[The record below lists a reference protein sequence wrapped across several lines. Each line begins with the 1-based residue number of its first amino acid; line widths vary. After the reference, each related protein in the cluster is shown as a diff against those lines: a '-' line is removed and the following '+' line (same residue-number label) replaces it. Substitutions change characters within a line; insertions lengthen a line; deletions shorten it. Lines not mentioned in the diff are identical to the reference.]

1 MIKIFIADDHVIVR
15 RGIIQI
21 LSDESDI
28 VISGEASNT
37 EEIMDHLYDTEW
49 DILILDITMPGR
61 SGLDAL
67 IELKQ
72 RKPEMKILILSMH
85 PEEELALTALK
96 SGAAGYLNKSSV
108 PGELVKAIRRIYEG
122 GRYITT
128 SLAEKIAFSIEK
140 DPTIML
146 HQNLSEREYQVMCLI
161 ASGNTLSEIAEILSL
176 SVKTVSTYR
185 TRILDKMNLHTNVE
199 LTHYAI
205 KYKLIVPL

>member
-15 RGIIQI
+15 RGIKQI

-28 VISGEASNT
+28 IISGEASNT
-37 EEIMDHLYDTEW
+37 EEIMDHLFDTEW

-61 SGLDAL
+61 NGLDAL

-128 SLAEKIAFSIEK
+128 SLAEKIAFSIDK
-140 DPTIML
+140 DPAILL

-161 ASGNTLSEIAEILSL
+161 ASGNTLSDIAEILSL

-185 TRILDKMNLHTNVE
+185 TRILDKMSLHTNVE

>member
-1 MIKIFIADDHVIVR
+1 MIKIFIADDHEVVR
-15 RGIIQI
+15 RGIKQI
-21 LSDESDI
+21 LTDESDI
-28 VISGEASNT
+28 IITGEASNA
-37 EEIMDHLYDTEW
+37 EEIMNHLYDTEW

-85 PEEELALTALK
+85 PEEEVALTALK
-96 SGAAGYLNKSSV
+96 SGAAGYLNKASV
-108 PGELVKAIRRIYEG
+108 PGELVKAIRRINEG

-128 SLAEKIAFSIEK
+128 SLAEKIAFSLDK
-140 DPTIML
+140 DPAIL
-146 HQNLSEREYQVMCLI
+146 PHQNLSEREYQVMCLI

-176 SVKTVSTYR
+176 SIKTVSTYR
-185 TRILDKMNLHTNVE
+185 TRILEKMSLHTNVE
-199 LTHYAI
+199 LTHYAL

>member
-15 RGIIQI
+15 RGIKQI

-28 VISGEASNT
+28 IISGEASNA
-37 EEIMDHLYDTEW
+37 EEIMDNLYDVEW

-72 RKPEMKILILSMH
+72 RKPDMKILILSMH

-128 SLAEKIAFSIEK
+128 SLAEKIAFSVEK

-185 TRILDKMNLHTNVE
+185 TRILDKMSLHTNVE

>member
-15 RGIIQI
+15 RGIKQI

-28 VISGEASNT
+28 IISGEASNT
-37 EEIMDHLYDTEW
+37 EEIMDHLFDTEW

-61 SGLDAL
+61 NGLDAL

-128 SLAEKIAFSIEK
+128 SLAEKIAFSIDK
-140 DPTIML
+140 DPAILL

-185 TRILDKMNLHTNVE
+185 TRILDKMSLHTNVE

>member
-1 MIKIFIADDHVIVR
+1 MIKIFIADDHVVVR
-15 RGIIQI
+15 RGIKQI
-21 LSDESDI
+21 LSDEKDM
-28 VISGEASNT
+28 VISGEASNA
-37 EEIMDHLYDTEW
+37 EEIMEHLYDTEW

-61 SGLDAL
+61 SGLDVL

-85 PEEELALTALK
+85 PEEEVALTALK

-108 PGELVKAIRRIYEG
+108 PGELVKAIRRINEG

-128 SLAEKIAFSIEK
+128 SLAEKIAFSLDK
-140 DPTIML
+140 DPAIL
-146 HQNLSEREYQVMCLI
+146 PHQNLSEREYQVMCLI

-185 TRILDKMNLHTNVE
+185 TRILEKMSMHTNVE

-205 KYKLIVPL
+205 RYKLIVPL

>member
-49 DILILDITMPGR
+49 VILILDITMPGR